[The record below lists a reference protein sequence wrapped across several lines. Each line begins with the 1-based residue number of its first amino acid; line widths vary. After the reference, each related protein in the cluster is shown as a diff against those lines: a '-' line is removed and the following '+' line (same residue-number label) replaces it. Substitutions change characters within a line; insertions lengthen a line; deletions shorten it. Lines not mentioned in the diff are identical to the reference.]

1 MRIQTLTGALFALA
15 AVTLT
20 LYVAHQIGKYPEEP
34 SWTYP
39 HFMFDNLAFVIAL
52 GLGLPWPKVF
62 AAILLIFA
70 GWSGYILGAR
80 MFTFYRTRF

>member
-1 MRIQTLTGALFALA
+1 MRISQLTGALFALIA
-15 AVTLT
+15 ISFT

-39 HFMFDNLAFVIAL
+39 NLMFDNLAFCLAL

-62 AAILLIFA
+62 AAVLLLLI
-70 GWSGYILGAR
+70 GWSGYAVGKRIPR
-80 MFTFYRTRF
+80 RQV

>member
-1 MRIQTLTGALFALA
+1 MRIRHLTGALFALGGI
-15 AVTLT
+15 TFT

-39 HFMFDNLAFVIAL
+39 NLMFDNLGFCLAL

-62 AAILLIFA
+62 AAFLLLLI
-70 GWSGYILGAR
+70 GWSGYEVGKRIPWR
-80 MFTFYRTRF
+80 PTQEK